1 MYGLY
6 QIIRGKVEILVYI
19 ATGPLPWQGTLKDD
33 C

>member
-1 MYGLY
+1 MSGLY
-6 QIIRGKVEILVYI
+6 QIIRWKVEILVYI